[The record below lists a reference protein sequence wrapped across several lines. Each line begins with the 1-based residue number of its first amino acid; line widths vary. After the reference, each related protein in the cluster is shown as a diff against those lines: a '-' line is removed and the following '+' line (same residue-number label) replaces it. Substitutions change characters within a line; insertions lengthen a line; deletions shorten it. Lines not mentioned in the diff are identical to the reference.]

1 MEIERKF
8 LIKKLPNNLLDF
20 ESHKIAQGYVSTE
33 PVMRIRQLDD
43 RFILTIKSAGLM
55 ERIEVEKELTKSEF
69 DDLSTMVNGNVISKT
84 RYKFPY
90 NEYTVELD
98 IFDGKFKGLVM
109 AEIEFPDKE
118 KAESFSAPDF
128 LSIDVTNDPDFQ
140 NSSMIKMTQDQINE
154 FIKKIATLTA

>member
-20 ESHKIAQGYVSTE
+20 ESHRIAQGYVSTE

-43 RFILTIKSAGLM
+43 KYLFTIKSTGLL
-55 ERIEVEKELTKSEF
+55 ERIEVEKELSKSEF
-69 DDLSTMVNGNVISKT
+69 DDLSTMVKGNVISKT

-98 IFDGKFKGLVM
+98 IFDDKFEGLVM

-128 LSIDVTNDPDFQ
+128 LSVDVTNDPDFQ
-140 NSSMIKMTQDQINE
+140 NSRMSEMSSEYISE
-154 FIKKIATLTA
+154 FLKKVSSQTA

>member
-8 LIKKLPNNLLDF
+8 LIKKPPNNLLDF
-20 ESHKIAQGYVSTE
+20 ESHRIAQGYVSTE

-43 RFILTIKSAGLM
+43 KYLFTIKSTGLL
-55 ERIEVEKELTKSEF
+55 ERIEVEKELSKTEF
-69 DDLSTMVNGNVISKT
+69 DDLSTMVKGNVISKT

-98 IFDGKFKGLVM
+98 IFDGKFEGLVM

-128 LSIDVTNDPDFQ
+128 LSVDVTNDPDFQ
-140 NSSMIKMTQDQINE
+140 NSKMSEMSSEYISE
-154 FIKKIATLTA
+154 FLKKVSSLTA